1 MKENKPNFVTIEEDI
16 KIQNID
22 KTFASKIKKLLTID
36 NPDYIKKVRMGF
48 YIGRT
53 PKTINLYVEKD
64 NTLIIPYGLKS
75 RVLAFLNKARL
86 EYRSEERRVGKECR
100 SR

>member
-48 YIGRT
+48 YLGRT
-53 PKTINLYVEKD
+53 PKTINLYVEK
-64 NTLIIPYGLKS
+64 
-75 RVLAFLNKARL
+75 R
-86 EYRSEERRVGKECR
+86 
-100 SR
+100 